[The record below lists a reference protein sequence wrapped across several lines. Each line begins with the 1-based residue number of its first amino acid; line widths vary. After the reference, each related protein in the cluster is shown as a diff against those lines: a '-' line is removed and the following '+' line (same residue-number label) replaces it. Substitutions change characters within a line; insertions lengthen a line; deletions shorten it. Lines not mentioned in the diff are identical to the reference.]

1 MANRERPLSPHIQV
15 YRWQITMTMS
25 ILHRTSGIILF
36 VGAFALAWWLLAVAA
51 GGDVYAAAAACVASP
66 VGMIALFGFSLSLVY
81 HLLNG
86 IRHLLQDGG
95 MGYEV
100 RTFVRNGWLVSIGSV
115 VMTALVWACVLV
127 RGGMA

>member
-1 MANRERPLSPHIQV
+1 SGCSAVRAGGSAPARRPRARARGTSKPRWRGVSHAAPGRPARERGAMANRERPLSPHIQV

-66 VGMIALFGFSLSLVY
+66 VGMIA
-81 HLLNG
+81 
-86 IRHLLQDGG
+86 
-95 MGYEV
+95 
-100 RTFVRNGWLVSIGSV
+100 
-115 VMTALVWACVLV
+115 
-127 RGGMA
+127 